1 MQNRIGQKENM
12 AISNLIFI
20 NGDIKAE
27 EDLIVD
33 GKVKGNVQIKNHSFL
48 LGPSGRLMG
57 NIYGQNVKIR
67 GHMKGEIKAAGKVE
81 ITREAK
87 FSGKIKCKS
96 IYVEKGAYFQ
106 ADVDLN
112 RKSPEKGSLEETSSV
127 EKRSERS

>member
-1 MQNRIGQKENM
+1 MQNRIGQKKKM
-12 AISNLIFI
+12 AISDLIFI

-27 EDLIVD
+27 GDLIIN
-33 GKVKGNVQIKNHSFL
+33 GKVKGNVEIKSHSFI

-57 NIYGQNVKIR
+57 NIYGQNVRIR

-106 ADVDLN
+106 ADVDLI
-112 RKSPEKGSLEETSSV
+112 RKSLDKGSLEETATV